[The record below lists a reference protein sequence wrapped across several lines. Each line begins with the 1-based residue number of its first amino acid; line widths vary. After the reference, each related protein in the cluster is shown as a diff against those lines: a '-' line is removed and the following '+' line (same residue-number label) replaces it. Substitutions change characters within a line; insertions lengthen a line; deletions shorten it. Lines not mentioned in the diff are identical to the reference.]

1 MTVTA
6 AIAAGGIA
14 RRRRSAR
21 TAEPG
26 SVVELTN
33 GREAMVTTINY
44 GIFGPTQYLVAWAG
58 GFERWVGE
66 QDISRIVLTTRQSAN
81 VMASDPSRLHPLI
94 ASCWAARFARM
105 VSRSPHLAA

>member
-1 MTVTA
+1 MTTTA
-6 AIAAGGIA
+6 AIAAGGVA
-14 RRRRSAR
+14 RRRRFAR

-44 GIFGPTQYLVAWAG
+44 GLFGPTQYLVAWAG

-66 QDISRIVLTTRQSAN
+66 QDICRVVLTTRQSAN
-81 VMASDPSRLHPLI
+81 VMASNPARLHPLI
-94 ASCWAARFARM
+94 SSCWAARFAQITG
-105 VSRSPHLAA
+105 RSALVA